1 MQKYSKSVSPMIVCS
16 CLALAMAAAY
26 FGAIEPVQAAVKLG
40 MSGDVK
46 AQPRQLPPCTPT
58 PSPTPPEP

>member
-1 MQKYSKSVSPMIVCS
+1 MIVCS